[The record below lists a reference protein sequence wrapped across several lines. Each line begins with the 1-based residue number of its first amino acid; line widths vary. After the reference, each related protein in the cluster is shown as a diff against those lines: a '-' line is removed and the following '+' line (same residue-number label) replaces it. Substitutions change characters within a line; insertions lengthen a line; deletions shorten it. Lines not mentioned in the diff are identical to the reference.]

1 MKLPDSIYKILQNAR
16 SRRSAALALNG
27 VFLLAAL
34 LICGY
39 LVANSYSYFFLD
51 ARKFASPYA
60 VGLLLAAGY
69 ILYRYFING
78 AFSRLSDDQTALLI
92 EQNHSTL
99 KNYLVNACQL
109 NRLLNSPRGNQE
121 TSSGFI
127 KELAVQT
134 ESRVDAVQSLKVADA
149 GQLKKNRNLFLVSLT
164 VLAVAVLAAPDFISK
179 GYKNFISNQ
188 NPNTQAKSQ
197 NSSGKSVSPPPLPAY
212 RIEEL
217 SLAYNYPAYTGLPQK
232 TVHPSDGRV
241 LALPGTEVLIKVKTN
256 LPLSKAS
263 LVLNRDA
270 EYSTRQTDPQAFEGQ
285 FLNQQPGF
293 YQFQIQSPDRQT
305 VLLPE
310 KYPIVMDKDQTPRI
324 VLFVLNP
331 KPVYYA
337 DHKIELSFEGSDDFG
352 IKRVD
357 LIADV
362 NGKLHKIPVK
372 SVKDQTTM
380 LQENFS
386 WNLAPL
392 NLGPADTVQYYF
404 EIQDNDNILGPNVGQ
419 SEVISFS
426 IFDAQ
431 KEREDLI
438 ALQDELVERMIALLS
453 HTLVGDATHFQ
464 GPPPGVAVLKTFI
477 TRSADQLIEIINLAQ
492 AIQTQAKNIPSFP
505 QSYRTLLTNI
515 VNGLNKIREQQI
527 TALDQLNREE
537 GRTRP
542 ISFGLP
548 PAAAINNRLI
558 AHLEKDIIFLVKISN
573 RQKMDQVMDMK
584 KDLNQLAEELKKA
597 FEKAKNQKSEFNR
610 QDFKAKL
617 EKLKETLGKI
627 MEQLGRQT
635 QALPDEFLNPEAFKR
650 MDLENLDASL
660 EKLMDLVNQ
669 GKMEEALNEMEEL
682 SKELQTLSSQL
693 NQADSDMDELVDM
706 KTMEKLENSL
716 EEIRGLEKAQKNLL
730 EETMKINQSL
740 RQAQSR
746 EFEDSLKEFFDSLRK
761 DVEQILGILN
771 SDREFLNS
779 HRVMKIFHALLAKEA
794 ALNSAIND
802 LRQKTV
808 DAEKSDSLEKSFQT
822 LNEARKESATIHA
835 ELDALRVFMAHRF
848 QEGLPQLFER
858 YNALEEFTRMQ
869 DLPEFNSLFK
879 NTYPEILRWNNR
891 LRMSHNTREDV
902 AGRLNQDLRDI
913 AALNTEISKKLGTMK
928 RNLDQ
933 SLQALV
939 GPKDVE
945 KMKALSEQQK
955 NLGAKT
961 KDLAEDFFKMTR
973 ENPMLTQE
981 LGLKMGGGSRHMQQ
995 AEKNL
1000 NQQKVSES
1008 IQSEN
1013 RALEKLAETRDLL
1026 EQMKNAQNQNGGQA
1040 RQQSSIQLGTGRGK
1054 DQRLGGSARMQR
1066 EKVQLPSE
1074 DQYQVPGEFRNDI
1087 LKAMKNSFPRKYERL
1102 VGEYYKE
1109 LVK

>member
-1 MKLPDSIYKILQNAR
+1 MKLPDSIYKILQTAR
-16 SRRSAALALNG
+16 NRRSAALALNG
-27 VFLLAAL
+27 ILALAAL
-34 LICGY
+34 LIFGY
-39 LVANSYSYFFLD
+39 LAANSYSYFFLD
-51 ARKFASPYA
+51 AKKFAAPYA
-60 VGLLLAAGY
+60 AGLLIAVGY
-69 ILYRYFING
+69 ILYRYFICG

-92 EQNHSTL
+92 ERHHPTL

-109 NRLLNSPRGNQE
+109 NRLLNSPRENQK
-121 TSSGFI
+121 TSEGFI
-127 KELAVQT
+127 KELAIQT
-134 ESRVDAVQSLKVADA
+134 EARVGDIQSLQAADA
-149 GQLKKNRNLFLVSLT
+149 DQLKKNRNLFLVSLA
-164 VLAVAVLAAPDFISK
+164 VLTVAVLAVPDFVSR

-188 NPNTQAKSQ
+188 NPAAQAKSE
-197 NSSGKSVSPPPLPAY
+197 NLSGKSAPPPLPAY
-212 RIEEL
+212 RIEDL
-217 SLAYNYPAYTGLPQK
+217 SLTYNYPAYTGLPQK

-241 LALPGTEVLIKVKTN
+241 LALPGTEVLVQVKTN
-256 LPLSKAS
+256 SPLSKAA

-270 EYSTRQTDPQAFEGQ
+270 EYSTRQTGPQTFEGQ

-293 YQFQIQSPDRQT
+293 YQFRIQSPDRQT

-310 KYPIVMDKDQTPRI
+310 KYPIVMDQDKTPRI
-324 VLFVLNP
+324 VLFILNP
-331 KPVYYA
+331 KPIYYA

-362 NGKLHKIPVK
+362 NGKIHKIPVK
-372 SVKDQTTM
+372 NVKDRTTL
-380 LQENFS
+380 LQENFTWELTS
-386 WNLAPL
+386 L
-392 NLGPADTVQYYF
+392 NLKPSDKVQYYF

-419 SEVISFS
+419 SEVFSFS

-438 ALQDELVERMIALLS
+438 ALQDELVERMVALLS

-464 GPPPGVAVLKTFI
+464 GPPPSAAILKTFL
-477 TRSADQLIEIINLAQ
+477 TGSTDQLIEIINLAQ

-505 QSYRTLLTNI
+505 PPYKTLLTNI
-515 VNGLNKIREQQI
+515 VDGLNRIREQQI
-527 TALDQLNREE
+527 TALNQLNRER
-537 GRTRP
+537 GRARP
-542 ISFGLP
+542 IAFGLP
-548 PAAAINNRLI
+548 PAAAINDRLI
-558 AHLEKDIIFLVKISN
+558 AHLEKDILFLIKISN

-597 FEKAKNQKSEFNR
+597 FEKAKNQKSEFDR

-650 MDLENLDASL
+650 MDLENIDASL
-660 EKLMDLVNQ
+660 EKLMDLINQ
-669 GKMEEALNEMEEL
+669 GNIEEALNKMEEL
-682 SKELQTLSSQL
+682 SEELQTLSSQL

-716 EEIRGLEKAQKNLL
+716 EEIRGLEKAQKNLV

-740 RQAQSR
+740 RQAQSK

-761 DVEQILGILN
+761 DVEQILEILN
-771 SDREFLNS
+771 ADREFLDS
-779 HRVMKIFHALLAKEA
+779 HLVMKKYHALLDKEA
-794 ALNSAIND
+794 ASNSVIQD
-802 LRQKTV
+802 MSQKTI
-808 DAEKSDSLEKSFQT
+808 DTKAPGALEKSFQA
-822 LNEARKESATIHA
+822 LNEARKEAANIHA
-835 ELDALRVFMAHRF
+835 DLDALRVVMAHRF
-848 QEGLPQLFER
+848 QESLPQLFER
-858 YNALEEFTRMQ
+858 YNALEEFTRLQ

-902 AGRLNQDLRDI
+902 ADRLNGDLREI

-933 SLQALV
+933 SLQSLV
-939 GPKDVE
+939 GPEDVE
-945 KMKALSEQQK
+945 KMKDLSARQK

-961 KDLAEDFFKMTR
+961 KGLAEDFFKMTR
-973 ENPMLTQE
+973 ENPMITQE
-981 LGLKMGGGSRHMQQ
+981 LGLKMGGGSRFMQQ

-1000 NQQKVSES
+1000 NQQKISES

-1013 RALEKLAETRDLL
+1013 QALEKLAETRDLL
-1026 EQMKNAQNQNGGQA
+1026 EQMKNAQNQNGGRA
-1040 RQQSSIQLGTGRGK
+1040 RQQSTIQLGTGYDR
-1054 DQRLGGSARMQR
+1054 DQRRGGSSRMQK

-1087 LKAMKNSFPRKYERL
+1087 LEAMKNSFPRKYERL